1 VSILPVHEPA
11 GKPPRGALT
20 AGSLCTGYG
29 GLDLAVM
36 AVTGA
41 RLAWTAETDKYA
53 AAVLARH
60 WPDVPNLGDVA
71 ALDWATVPPVHL
83 VSAGWPCQ
91 DISYAGPGAGITEGT
106 RSGIF
111 SGGSNRYKSGNLT
124 DRPGRAAVNL
134 SMRACRV
141 LHLLQLCTGR
151 APEQRQEEHHTPADV
166 LRKLSRRCSSTTSCN
181 SGVTPGEGLWLK
193 IADGLRHLRPAYVF
207 LENVAALRTRGLGK
221 VLGDLAA
228 LGYDAQWVCLRAAD
242 AGAPHRRDRLLILG
256 VRPGEAAR
264 LAAAA
269 DPGGGELQRRGGPA
283 DVDGAPGPAE
293 AARP

>member
-1 VSILPVHEPA
+1 VSILPAEHPA

-41 RLAWTAETDKYA
+41 RLAWVAETDQYA
-53 AAVLARH
+53 AAVLAHH
-60 WPDVPNLGDVA
+60 WPGVPNLGDVT
-71 ALDWATVPPVHL
+71 ALDWATVPPVDL

-106 RSGIF
+106 RSG
-111 SGGSNRYKSGNLT
+111 
-124 DRPGRAAVNL
+124 
-134 SMRACRV
+134 
-141 LHLLQLCTGR
+141 
-151 APEQRQEEHHTPADV
+151 
-166 LRKLSRRCSSTTSCN
+166 
-181 SGVTPGEGLWLK
+181 LWLT
-193 IADGLRHLRPAYVF
+193 IADGLGRLRPSYVF
-207 LENVAALRTRGLGK
+207 LENVAALRTRGLEK

-228 LGYDAQWVCLRAAD
+228 LGYDAQWLCLRAAD
-242 AGAPHRRDRLLILG
+242 AGAPHRRERLIILG
-256 VRPGEAAR
+256 VRPGTAAR

-269 DPGGGELQRRGGPA
+269 DPGRRELQRRGIGPELA
-283 DVDGAPGPAE
+283 GAPGPAD

>member
-1 VSILPVHEPA
+1 
-11 GKPPRGALT
+11 
-20 AGSLCTGYG
+20 
-29 GLDLAVM
+29 
-36 AVTGA
+36 
-41 RLAWTAETDKYA
+41 
-53 AAVLARH
+53 
-60 WPDVPNLGDVA
+60 
-71 ALDWATVPPVHL
+71 VPPVDL

-106 RSGIF
+106 RSG
-111 SGGSNRYKSGNLT
+111 
-124 DRPGRAAVNL
+124 
-134 SMRACRV
+134 
-141 LHLLQLCTGR
+141 
-151 APEQRQEEHHTPADV
+151 
-166 LRKLSRRCSSTTSCN
+166 
-181 SGVTPGEGLWLK
+181 LWLK
-193 IADGLRHLRPAYVF
+193 IADGLRQLRPAFVF

-242 AGAPHRRDRLLILG
+242 AGAPHRRDRLLILA

-269 DPGGGELQRRGGPA
+269 DPGRRELQRRGGPA

>member
-1 VSILPVHEPA
+1 
-11 GKPPRGALT
+11 
-20 AGSLCTGYG
+20 
-29 GLDLAVM
+29 M

-41 RLAWTAETDKYA
+41 RLAWTAETDQYA

-60 WPDVPNLGDVA
+60 WPGVPNLGDVT
-71 ALDWATVPPVHL
+71 ALDWATVPPVDL

-106 RSGIF
+106 RSG
-111 SGGSNRYKSGNLT
+111 
-124 DRPGRAAVNL
+124 
-134 SMRACRV
+134 
-141 LHLLQLCTGR
+141 
-151 APEQRQEEHHTPADV
+151 
-166 LRKLSRRCSSTTSCN
+166 
-181 SGVTPGEGLWLK
+181 LWLT

-256 VRPGEAAR
+256 
-264 LAAAA
+264 
-269 DPGGGELQRRGGPA
+269 GPA
-283 DVDGAPGPAE
+283 RGRPPGSRLLPTPVAGNFNDGA
-293 AARP
+293 

>member
-1 VSILPVHEPA
+1 MSILPAQEPA

-20 AGSLCTGYG
+20 VGSLCTGYG

-60 WPDVPNLGDVA
+60 WPDVPNLGDVT
-71 ALDWATVPPVHL
+71 ALDWATVPPVDL

-106 RSGIF
+106 RSG
-111 SGGSNRYKSGNLT
+111 
-124 DRPGRAAVNL
+124 
-134 SMRACRV
+134 
-141 LHLLQLCTGR
+141 
-151 APEQRQEEHHTPADV
+151 
-166 LRKLSRRCSSTTSCN
+166 
-181 SGVTPGEGLWLK
+181 LWLT
-193 IADGLRHLRPAYVF
+193 IADGLGRLRPSYVF
-207 LENVAALRTRGLGK
+207 LENVAALRTRGLAK

-228 LGYDAQWVCLRAAD
+228 LGYDAQWTCLRASD

-256 VRPGEAAR
+256 VRPGTAGR

-269 DPGGGELQRRGGPA
+269 DPGRRELQRRRGPA
-283 DVDGAPGPAE
+283 DLDGPPGPAE